1 MGKKMGTTIKTIGTH
16 SSGHP
21 SKKIKNK
28 IKINITMGGRGREV
42 RKLAIKSALPSLENT
57 DPNRFEVVT
66 NSRIMLETRKVC
78 MTQFLILTNVMRPD
92 IVVSKKVATQPT
104 APASVGVAMPARIT
118 PKVANKTTI
127 TGAIPIIKSIKTG
140 LSDFARISRGSA
152 GPKAGLIQQRIMHQ
166 EAKRKAKSRP
176 GKTAA
181 ANKSVAGIPTTGPM
195 TINITEG
202 GIRMPNVPPAVIA
215 PADMRTSYPLLIMDG
230 AAITPSKTTDE
241 PTMPVAAAKIVAVTM
256 TAR

>member
-28 IKINITMGGRGREV
+28 IKINIIMGGKGSEV

-66 NSRIMLETRKVC
+66 KSKIMLETRSVC
-78 MTQFLILTNVMRPD
+78 ITQFLILINVMRPD
-92 IVVSKKVATQPT
+92 MVVSKKVATQPT
-104 APASVGVAMPARIT
+104 APASVGVAIPASIT

-127 TGAIPIIKSIKTG
+127 TGAIPIRKSIKTG
-140 LSDFARISRGSA
+140 LSDFARISIGSA
-152 GPKAGLIQQRIMHQ
+152 GPSAGLIQQRIMHQ
-166 EAKRKAKSRP
+166 EANRNANSKP

-181 ANKSVAGIPTTGPM
+181 ANKSVAGIPTTGPI
-195 TINITEG
+195 TISITDG
-202 GIRMPNVPPAVIA
+202 GIRIPNVPPAVIA
-215 PADMRTSYPLLIMDG
+215 PADMRTS
-230 AAITPSKTTDE
+230 
-241 PTMPVAAAKIVAVTM
+241 
-256 TAR
+256 